1 MQHLNDDYLLVEA
14 GEKMGLQITILLA
27 DIVYVDVLQSTVPI
41 FDSYGNTPLMLE
53 FFVVS
58 IMLLCMCLLVS
69 TYTLFLYHCAEY
81 EAINFS
87 RTEARISRGIAKF
100 FTIMACGNWNIKVPD
115 NTNKLGTVAAIEKKK
130 NSVLTL

>member
-1 MQHLNDDYLLVEA
+1 
-14 GEKMGLQITILLA
+14 
-27 DIVYVDVLQSTVPI
+27 
-41 FDSYGNTPLMLE
+41 
-53 FFVVS
+53 
-58 IMLLCMCLLVS
+58 MCLLVS

-100 FTIMACGNWNIKVPD
+100 FTKMACGNWNIEVPE